1 MQKIYIHSPDVKI
14 HDPQGRLV
22 EHIAVYDTQLGYD
35 YLLSL
40 RLSGRDQKRVERV
53 KTALYQFLNHW
64 EDGERRI
71 TVTFGQFT
79 ISSYE
84 PEFIENEPGLI
95 HIGTRPANPEKEI
108 YAAMGKLQRALNYK
122 SPNAAA
128 LYQELQ
134 DTIKK
139 YPTFQIKDKA

>member
-1 MQKIYIHSPDVKI
+1 MQKVYIHSPDVKI
-14 HDPQGRLV
+14 TDPSNRVV
-22 EHIAVYDTQLGYD
+22 ENIAVYDAQLGYE

-40 RLSGRDQKRVERV
+40 NLKGRNEKTVERV
-53 KTALYQFLNHW
+53 KVALYQFLNHW

-71 TVTFGQFT
+71 TVTCGHFT

-84 PEFIENEPGLI
+84 PDFIENESGLI
-95 HIGTRPANPEKEI
+95 HIGTRPVNPEKEI
-108 YAAMGKLQRALNYK
+108 CSAIKKLERALNYK

-134 DTIKK
+134 DTIQK
-139 YPTFQIKDKA
+139 YPTFKIKEQA

>member
-1 MQKIYIHSPDVKI
+1 MQKIYIHSPDVRI
-14 HDPQGRLV
+14 TDSTNRVV
-22 EHIAVYDTQLGYD
+22 ENIAVYDAKLGYE
-35 YLLSL
+35 YLLTL
-40 RLSGRDQKRVERV
+40 NLKGRSEKTVERV

-71 TVTFGQFT
+71 TVTTGPFT

-84 PEFIENEPGLI
+84 PDFIENEVGLI
-95 HIGTRPANPEKEI
+95 HIGTRPDNPEKEVI
-108 YAAMGKLQRALNYK
+108 SAMKKLERALNYK

-128 LYQELQ
+128 IYQELQ

-139 YPTFQIKDKA
+139 YPTFKIKEQA